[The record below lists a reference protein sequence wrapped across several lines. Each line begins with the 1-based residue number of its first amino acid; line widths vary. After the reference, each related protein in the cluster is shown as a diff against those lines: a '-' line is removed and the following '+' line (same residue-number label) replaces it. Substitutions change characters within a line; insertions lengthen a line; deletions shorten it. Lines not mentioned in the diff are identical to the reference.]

1 MAIARIAVR
10 AHSRRRGHSAAAA
23 WAYRSGRCFTCAR
36 TGKVHDYRPR
46 SRRSDDIVETGLA
59 WTGEVEGTPALAR
72 DEQQLLDAI
81 EHAERRRDAKIL
93 RDIQLALPAGL
104 GTETLVE
111 LVREYAQWVADE
123 YHTLAMWAI
132 HRPARIGDGRNIHAH
147 VLVPTRELEASG
159 DAFGRKLRV
168 LDDFKSGPV
177 EICRLR
183 NQWCESANARLERAG
198 TGTRIHAGRRLDAPP
213 MPTIPERFVVR
224 EYAAKRAA
232 GLATE
237 PMRVAEL
244 AELGDPENRAM
255 ARIAAHVE
263 AGYDVPARE
272 RVYEE
277 KARPYYERAREH
289 DATDRDAAHYA
300 GLPIVREELEA
311 AHTELAELEARIQAL
326 GAANAPG
333 PLAPEPLVF
342 VPARSVEAP
351 PALEDD
357 DWARE
362 PALVPRPLAALDAV
376 DEPAFPEPLL
386 AVPARSVEAPPA
398 LEDDDWARE
407 PALAPQPLAALDA
420 VGESALPE
428 PLLVG
433 PARSVEWPPALE
445 DDDWAREPALA
456 PQPLAALDAVGESA
470 LPELLLVGPARSVEW
485 PPALEDDDEAL
496 ERLVENV
503 ERMHDTLEPIETKV
517 ARELSVPDW
526 LAATIEESMRR
537 AVRDAPQWE
546 PRLADIPR
554 STGTSKFGVVVWR
567 IVLFA
572 EMEELRECGND
583 RKRIERHIANVRER
597 AKTDAPWRSQIIATI
612 AGSISP
618 RYLADLDRAGYFDPE
633 PTRDEA
639 KDALLLR
646 LRRQGAG
653 GGLDAWSEQCVARAA
668 GLEVD
673 FSFGQWSRARESGLL
688 AEDVLRLHLHDAVRA
703 ARRLKR
709 TFPGESRPG
718 PGGPTTL
725 RDWHRG
731 LAGVV
736 SDVRERL
743 RDPKTREDLMTDLA
757 MRMVPD
763 LRAEWARGGEG
774 AGRGPTLAERDQALL
789 ELTRQRAREAGVDDD
804 LDAPRERGGAGRESS
819 GGARGEQV
827 EALPEP
833 APRTA
838 NAELERRIRE
848 EFEEQARR
856 DRAAERK
863 RTEAYGA
870 PAVRLASEFRRLREE
885 HGELRQKFTV
895 NDPSTGTLEF
905 LDRDGNSCYSEE
917 ASGATL
923 ARMDALL
930 AGRPPEDIPELER
943 DITRQMKLELE
954 RVRKLAQSRG
964 RD

>member
-1 MAIARIAVR
+1 MRPGRWRGLLRLEDDDWAR
-10 AHSRRRGHSAAAA
+10 
-23 WAYRSGRCFTCAR
+23 
-36 TGKVHDYRPR
+36 K
-46 SRRSDDIVETGLA
+46 
-59 WTGEVEGTPALAR
+59 PALVPQPLAA
-72 DEQQLLDAI
+72 LDAVG
-81 EHAERRRDAKIL
+81 KS
-93 RDIQLALPAGL
+93 AL
-104 GTETLVE
+104 
-111 LVREYAQWVADE
+111 
-123 YHTLAMWAI
+123 
-132 HRPARIGDGRNIHAH
+132 
-147 VLVPTRELEASG
+147 
-159 DAFGRKLRV
+159 
-168 LDDFKSGPV
+168 
-177 EICRLR
+177 
-183 NQWCESANARLERAG
+183 
-198 TGTRIHAGRRLDAPP
+198 
-213 MPTIPERFVVR
+213 
-224 EYAAKRAA
+224 
-232 GLATE
+232 
-237 PMRVAEL
+237 
-244 AELGDPENRAM
+244 
-255 ARIAAHVE
+255 
-263 AGYDVPARE
+263 
-272 RVYEE
+272 
-277 KARPYYERAREH
+277 
-289 DATDRDAAHYA
+289 
-300 GLPIVREELEA
+300 
-311 AHTELAELEARIQAL
+311 
-326 GAANAPG
+326 
-333 PLAPEPLVF
+333 PEPLLV
-342 VPARSVEAP
+342 VVARPVEAP

-362 PALVPRPLAALDAV
+362 PALVP
-376 DEPAFPEPLL
+376 
-386 AVPARSVEAPPA
+386 
-398 LEDDDWARE
+398 
-407 PALAPQPLAALDA
+407 QPLAALDA
-420 VGESALPE
+420 VGKSALPE
-428 PLLVG
+428 PLLVVA
-433 PARSVEWPPALE
+433 AR
-445 DDDWAREPALA
+445 
-456 PQPLAALDAVGESA
+456 AVG
-470 LPELLLVGPARSVEW
+470 G

-496 ERLVENV
+496 ERELERLVEDV

-554 STGTSKFGVVVWR
+554 STETSQFGVVVWR

-583 RKRIERHIANVRER
+583 RERIERHIANVRER
-597 AKTDAPWRSQIIATI
+597 ATTDAPWRSQIIATI

-618 RYLADLDRAGYFDPE
+618 RYLADLGRAGYFEPE

-639 KDALLLR
+639 EDALLLR
-646 LRRQGAG
+646 WRRQGAG
-653 GGLDAWSEQCVARAA
+653 GGLDAWSEQSVARAA

-703 ARRLKR
+703 ARWLKR

-725 RDWHRG
+725 REWHRG
-731 LAGVV
+731 LARVV

-743 RDPKTREDLMTDLA
+743 RAPKTREDLMTDLA

-870 PAVRLASEFRRLREE
+870 PAVRLASEFLRLREE
-885 HGELRQKFTV
+885 HGELRKNFTAK
-895 NDPSTGTLEF
+895 DQSTGTLEF
-905 LDRDGNSCYSEE
+905 LDRDGNSCYSER
-917 ASGATL
+917 ASGATV

-954 RVRKLAQSRG
+954 RVRKLAQSGG
-964 RD
+964 RDR